1 MSRNRFHA
9 ISGRARLRTRTVVV
23 AVSAVGAGL
32 VLGACAPGSS
42 NSSSSSAPA
51 PSSVR
56 TDAASLGNV
65 TLTVWDQEVRGGQ
78 EKQMSTLNAQFHE
91 KYPNITIKRVSRSFD
106 DLVKTLRLALSG
118 ADAPD
123 VVQANNTRS
132 QMGEF
137 VKAGQLTNLDPYAA
151 AYGWDKRYPESV
163 RAVASYSPDGTTFGS
178 GSLFGM
184 PQVGEV
190 VGIFYNEAKLK
201 AMGINQPPKT
211 WVEFEAALANAK
223 AKGEVPLVFGNLE
236 KWPAGHVFGVV
247 QGRYAKAADIR
258 TLGFGQP
265 GGSWT
270 TPENTK
276 AAQTLVDWV
285 DKGYFSKGFN
295 GLDYDPAWQGFSKG
309 RGVFLIAGSWLQADL
324 SSAMGPDVKF
334 MLPPP
339 PEAGGP
345 EVTTGGTGL
354 PFAITNTSKHKDAAA
369 AYIDFITNAGA
380 MKVLAGTGNLP
391 VVETQQQ
398 SAPDPLGKDVFTAFG
413 TVSTAN
419 GLMPYL
425 DWATPTMGDTLG
437 ATLQD
442 LLAKKVTP
450 QQALEALQKDYGDFT
465 GK

>member
-1 MSRNRFHA
+1 MT
-9 ISGRARLRTRTVVV
+9 RTRTVL
-23 AVSAVGAGL
+23 AATAAGAGL
-32 VLGACAPGSS
+32 ILAACAPGGSS
-42 NSSSSSAPA
+42 ATSSTPASSSSA
-51 PSSVR
+51 VK
-56 TDAASLGNV
+56 TDAASMGNV

-78 EKQMSTLNAQFHE
+78 EKQMSTLNAQFQQ
-91 KYPNITIKRVSRSFD
+91 KYPNIKIKRVSRSFD

-163 RAVASYSPDGTTFGS
+163 RATASYSPDGKTFGS

-190 VGIFYNEAKLK
+190 VGIFYNAAKLK
-201 AMGINQPPKT
+201 TLGINPPAT
-211 WVEFEAALANAK
+211 WADFDAALATAK
-223 AKGEVPLVFGNLE
+223 SKGETPLVLGNLE
-236 KWPAGHVFGVV
+236 KWPAGHVMGVV
-247 QGRYAKAADIR
+247 QGRFVPADQIR
-258 TLGFGQP
+258 KLGYGQP
-265 GGSWT
+265 GASWT

-276 AAQTLVDWV
+276 AAEKLVEWV

-324 SSAMGPDVKF
+324 SSAMGPGVKF
-334 MLPPP
+334 TLPPP
-339 PEAGGP
+339 PEAGGTP
-345 EVTTGGTGL
+345 VTTGGTGL
-354 PFAITNTSKHKDAAA
+354 PFAITNTAKNKDAAA
-369 AYIDFITNAGA
+369 AYINFITSADA
-380 MKVLAGTGNLP
+380 MKVLADTGNLP
-391 VVETQQQ
+391 VVETEQQK
-398 SAPDPLGKDVFTAFG
+398 APDALGADVFKAFG
-413 TVSTAN
+413 AVSKAN
-419 GLMPYL
+419 GLVPYL

-442 LLAKKVTP
+442 LLAKKVSP

-465 GK
+465 GQ

>member
-1 MSRNRFHA
+1 MSRTPA
-9 ISGRARLRTRTVVV
+9 RTRTALA
-23 AVSAVGAGL
+23 AVCGISAGL
-32 VLGACAPGSS
+32 VLGACAPGGSDTS
-42 NSSSSSAPA
+42 ASSAPA
-51 PSSVR
+51 PSSVK
-56 TDAASLGNV
+56 TDAASLGDV

-137 VKAGQLTNLDPYAA
+137 VKAGQLVNLDPYAA

-163 RAVASYSPDGTTFGS
+163 RAVASYSPDGKTFGS

-190 VGIFYNEAKLK
+190 VGIFYNDAKLK
-201 AMGINQPPKT
+201 TLGINPPTT
-211 WVEFEAALANAK
+211 WADFDAALATAK
-223 AKGEVPLVFGNLE
+223 SKGEVPLVLGNLE

-247 QGRYAKAADIR
+247 QGRYVKADDIR
-258 TLGFGQP
+258 KLGFGQP

-295 GLDYDPAWQGFSKG
+295 GQDYDPAWQGFSKG
-309 RGVFLIAGSWLQADL
+309 TGVFLIAGSWLQADL
-324 SSAMGPDVKF
+324 SSAMKTDVKF
-334 MLPPP
+334 MLPPAS
-339 PEAGGP
+339 EAGGAP
-345 EVTTGGTGL
+345 VTTGGSGL
-354 PFAITNTSKHKDAAA
+354 PFAITNTSKNKDAAA
-369 AYIDFITNAGA
+369 AYIDFITSPDA
-380 MKVLAGTGNLP
+380 MKVLAENGNLP
-391 VVETQQQ
+391 VVETEQQT
-398 SAPDPLGKDVFTAFG
+398 APDALGKDVFTAFG

-442 LLAKKVTP
+442 LLATKVTP

-465 GK
+465 GQ

>member
-1 MSRNRFHA
+1 MS
-9 ISGRARLRTRTVVV
+9 RTRTRTRTLRAAA
-23 AVSAVGAGL
+23 AVTALGAGL
-32 VLGACAPGSS
+32 VLGACAPGGSDTP
-42 NSSSSSAPA
+42 SSSAPA
-51 PSSVR
+51 PSSVA
-56 TDAASLGNV
+56 TDAASLGDV

-137 VKAGQLTNLDPYAA
+137 VKAGQLVNLDPYAA
-151 AYGWDKRYPESV
+151 AYGWDQRYPESV
-163 RAVASYSPDGTTFGS
+163 RAVASYSPDGKTFGS

-190 VGIFYNEAKLK
+190 VGIFANEAKLK
-201 AMGINQPPKT
+201 ELGINPPKT
-211 WVEFEAALANAK
+211 WAEFDAALETAK
-223 AKGEVPLVFGNLE
+223 AKGEVPLVLGNLE

-247 QGRYAKAADIR
+247 QGRYTPADAIR

-276 AAQTLVDWV
+276 AAEKLVEWV

-309 RGVFLIAGSWLQADL
+309 EGLFLIAGSWLQADL
-324 SSAMGPDVKF
+324 SSAMGDDVTF
-334 MLPPP
+334 MLPPA
-339 PEAGGP
+339 PEAGGSA
-345 EVTTGGTGL
+345 VTTGGTGL
-354 PFAITNTSKHKDAAA
+354 PFAITNTSKNKDAAA
-369 AYIDFITNAGA
+369 AYLNFITSPDA
-380 MKVLAGTGNLP
+380 MKVLADTGNLP
-391 VVETQQQ
+391 VVETQDQT
-398 SAPDPLGKDVFTAFG
+398 APDALGKDVFTAFG
-413 TVSTAN
+413 TVSTDD
-419 GLMPYL
+419 GLVPYL

-442 LLAKKVTP
+442 LLAKKATP
-450 QQALEALQKDYGDFT
+450 QEALEALQKDYGDFT
-465 GK
+465 GQ